1 MEAAAAAAAAEDLK
15 ESKYSKGRLQ
25 GIEMNY
31 WSEEEQ
37 HGVVVEGMSR
47 KFIIFGELKYRL
59 NACQLKPLPLFLLTE
74 QPTSTVTCRP
84 PVSPSYLR

>member
-37 HGVVVEGMSR
+37 HGVVVEG
-47 KFIIFGELKYRL
+47 IDGNHY
-59 NACQLKPLPLFLLTE
+59 
-74 QPTSTVTCRP
+74 
-84 PVSPSYLR
+84 